1 MIKYDRPLDIYRAM
15 SKPNFLLVEHGGARK
30 QFTFEVLKKKGV
42 NIFLVC
48 TVVPPWLKTL
58 LPEGNIFVT
67 DTYNSVKLLSDT
79 VSFFEAKKMKID
91 AIGTFYEHTVVQT
104 ADIAKALNLEGIDP
118 GAARRSSHNKLLM
131 RIVCRNAK
139 IPAPA
144 FEVVRGLELRRF
156 IQTIK
161 KIGLPCVIKPI
172 FGAESYGTVKIEKYS
187 DLMSAVN
194 EIKLN
199 TSSDKKEVFKN
210 FTETFLVEKYLQG
223 PVVSVD
229 GLVQHKRV
237 MVAGMVEF
245 VMGPEPRFTQ
255 EANYIPTR
263 FDNSVCVSCID
274 MAKRVIHT
282 LGFDNCG
289 FHCELRITPEGPVLI
304 EIAARLPGGPL
315 QPGYQKAY
323 GVDLTSALV
332 DIWLGRKVNLKP
344 NLKNYILQ
352 KAVFPRKNG
361 KIINVKGLRKI
372 KKIKGI
378 WDFSKISNKGEIV
391 VTYPDIPKPFYY
403 YAAAAQNPDLL
414 DLLSNKIESTVR
426 FEIF

>member
-1 MIKYDRPLDIYRAM
+1 MK
-15 SKPNFLLVEHGGARK
+15 KNFLLIEHGGSKK
-30 QFTFEVLKKKGV
+30 QFTLETLKKK
-42 NIFLVC
+42 NLNLYLAC
-48 TVVPPWLKTL
+48 TSTPGWVKEIIPASRIINT
-58 LPEGNIFVT
+58 E
-67 DTYNSVKLLSDT
+67 TYNSIKLLTDIT
-79 VSFFEAKKMKID
+79 AYFESKKIKLD
-91 AIGTFYEHTVVQT
+91 AIGNYLEHVVTQT
-104 ADIAKALNLEGIDP
+104 ADVASALNLIGLNP
-118 GAARRSSHNKLLM
+118 GAARRSSCNKLLM

-139 IPAPA
+139 IPTPA